1 MFFRTI
7 SVRKAVNK
15 NDKENKIINFL
26 SRLLIPGFF
35 RSSRI
40 TAIKITNI
48 QINIEE
54 PFNEKNEKK

>member
-1 MFFRTI
+1 MYFKTI
-7 SVRKAVNK
+7 SDRKAVRR
-15 NDKENKIINFL
+15 KERENRMRNFL
-26 SRLLIPGFF
+26 SVLLIPGFL